1 MTQITTSNPTENNHI
16 ILSIALLVSNRK
28 DTIQKCLDSLTPIRE
43 AIPSELILVDTGC
56 DEDLRRLLEEYGDIV
71 TDFTWCNDF
80 SKARNESLCHAHGE
94 CLCIWTMTSGLWIP
108 GN

>member
-56 DEDLRRLLEEYGDIV
+56 DEDLRRLLEKHGDIV
-71 TDFTWCNDF
+71 TNFT
-80 SKARNESLCHAHGE
+80 
-94 CLCIWTMTSGLWIP
+94 
-108 GN
+108 